1 MKRILLFAS
10 ALFIGTNGMAQIA
23 DFETPL
29 SQVDTAWFGQGET
42 MSNVSTF
49 ESGGFKFENK
59 YGVASWGASSNGWS
73 YSNITDVTTVGSANQ
88 YSNITGAGETSP
100 QYGICN
106 VSDKD
111 RIFKIDE
118 TTFSPTEVQITN
130 ATYTYLSMLNGD
142 NFATQFGDAT
152 NTSAGVDSLV
162 LSIYALDVNMQRTDS
177 VNFYLADF
185 TNGNTLLV
193 NTWTT
198 VDLSSL
204 GMVYGLDFGL
214 TSSDNGTWGMN
225 TPAYFAF
232 DNLKATGMA
241 DADFEST
248 PLLSAESK
256 WNGSS
261 QTLTAS
267 TTFTSGYFDF
277 ENKYNLTPTSSYSQ
291 AWSYSNHTDITTAGS
306 SNQYACN
313 VGTGENSDQYGI
325 CNVGAFTNNR
335 LFSTNQTA
343 FTPTG
348 AYFTNTTYATQS
360 MLNGD
365 GFTTQFGDAL
375 NSAAGE
381 DWFLLT
387 IYALGI
393 DSTKTGDSV
402 NFYLADYRFSDN
414 TQDYIINE
422 WTWVDLSSLTDI
434 YGLDFE
440 LSSSDAGQ
448 WGMNTPSYFA
458 MDNFGGTVTG
468 VETNTN
474 EFSVYPNPTN
484 GELNISVSNNSLVS
498 LFDMNGRLIRTSNTT
513 TTNWNIS
520 DLENGLYILTIE
532 NNGNISTQK
541 IIKQ

>member
-10 ALFIGTNGMAQIA
+10 ALFIGANGMAQVA

-29 SQVDTAWFGQGET
+29 SQADTAWFGQGET

-118 TTFSPTEVQITN
+118 TTFSPTEVKITN

-142 NFATQFGDAT
+142 MFATQFGDAT

-214 TSSDNGTWGMN
+214 TSSDNGTFGMN

-448 WGMNTPSYFA
+448 LGMNTPSYFA

-484 GELNISVSNNSLVS
+484 GELNISVNNNSLVS